1 MSKRFVAVGEC
12 MVEMSGGEDRQYR
25 LGYAG
30 DTLNTAWY
38 ARALL
43 PEGWSVDYVTAVGDD
58 RYSEEMVAF
67 IADAGI
73 GTASMRRI
81 AGKRPGLYLIHQ
93 EKGDRKFTYWRDSSA
108 ARLLA
113 DDGPALNAALG
124 GADIVYFSGITM
136 AILDPR
142 ARGRMLNAIVAAR
155 EAGAL
160 VAFDPNIRPALWSSD
175 DVMRSVITSAATI
188 SDIVLPTHSDEAPVF
203 GDTDVEGTA
212 KRYLALGVREVAVK
226 DGGNPALIATADETV
241 LVAPRPDARIIDPTG
256 AGDSF
261 NGSYLSSRMKG
272 LGLGESATAAHATA
286 AAVVGHKGALVDR
299 NLLKLD

>member
-1 MSKRFVAVGEC
+1 MVKRFVSVGEC

-38 ARALL
+38 AKALL
-43 PEGWSVDYVTAVGDD
+43 PQDWRVDYVTAVGDD
-58 RYSEEMVAF
+58 RYSDEMVAF
-67 IADAGI
+67 IAAAGI
-73 GTASMRRI
+73 GTGSMQRI

-113 DDGPALNAALG
+113 DDRPALDAALG
-124 GADIVYFSGITM
+124 GADLVYFSGITM
-136 AILDPR
+136 AILAPR
-142 ARGRMLNAIVAAR
+142 ARGRLLHAIVAAR

-160 VAFDPNIRPALWSSD
+160 VAFDPNIRPALWSSE
-175 DVMRSVITSAATI
+175 DVMRSVLTAAATI
-188 SDIVLPTHSDEAPVF
+188 SDFVLPTHSDEAPIF
-203 GDTDVEGTA
+203 GDRTPQATA
-212 KRYLALGVREVAVK
+212 ERYLGLGVREVAVK
-226 DGGNPALIATADETV
+226 DGGDPALIATAEETV
-241 LVAPRPDARIIDPTG
+241 MVPPRTDVRMVDPTG

-261 NGSYLSSRMKG
+261 NGSYLSSRMGG
-272 LGLGESATAAHATA
+272 LGLMESAAAAHAVA

-299 NLLKLD
+299 ALLEH

>member
-1 MSKRFVAVGEC
+1 
-12 MVEMSGGEDRQYR
+12 MVEMSGGEDRNYR

-43 PEGWSVDYVTAVGDD
+43 PEEWSVDYVTAVGDD
-58 RYSEEMVAF
+58 RYSDEMVSF
-67 IADAGI
+67 IAAAGI
-73 GTASMRRI
+73 GTRSMRRI

-113 DDGPALNAALG
+113 DDRPVLDAALK
-124 GADIVYFSGITM
+124 GADLVYFSGITM
-136 AILDPR
+136 AILEPR
-142 ARGRMLNAIVAAR
+142 ARGRILSAVIAAR

-160 VAFDPNIRPALWSSD
+160 VAFDPNIRPALWTSD
-175 DVMRSVITSAATI
+175 SVMRSVLTAAATV

-203 GDTDVEGTA
+203 GDGSPEQTA
-212 KRYLALGVREVAVK
+212 ERYLGLGVREVAVK
-226 DGGNPALIATADETV
+226 DGGNPALIATADDRV
-241 LVAPRPDARIIDPTG
+241 MVAPRADVQVIDPTG

-261 NGSYLSSRMKG
+261 NGSYLSSRMAG
-272 LGLGESATAAHATA
+272 LSLAASATAAHGTA
-286 AAVVGHKGALVDR
+286 AAVVGHKGALIER
-299 NLLKLD
+299 ALLRLP